1 MSLPAIHKDERPN
14 QCFWN
19 AAPVNARYFDA
30 FGGTVSFVRLTFLR
44 SGACGLSVPAARRAA
59 SREPSRGSGG
69 AATAARRPPPGGGPR
84 WVEEHRSTPPQK
96 NEITKSGPIRPRTR
110 SYKLFKNIG
119 TT

>member
-59 SREPSRGSGG
+59 SCEPSRGSGG
-69 AATAARRPPPGGGPR
+69 PATAARRLLRGGSPR
-84 WVEEHRSTPPQK
+84 ALVLPFLWWSETLINK
-96 NEITKSGPIRPRTR
+96 NLNRLKAIKRQAIQPVVQNR
-110 SYKLFKNIG
+110 
-119 TT
+119 

>member
-59 SREPSRGSGG
+59 SCEPSRGSGG
-69 AATAARRPPPGGGPR
+69 PATAARRLLRGVGQPCPLQTLCAVDFAETLIKCSER
-84 WVEEHRSTPPQK
+84 
-96 NEITKSGPIRPRTR
+96 
-110 SYKLFKNIG
+110 
-119 TT
+119 